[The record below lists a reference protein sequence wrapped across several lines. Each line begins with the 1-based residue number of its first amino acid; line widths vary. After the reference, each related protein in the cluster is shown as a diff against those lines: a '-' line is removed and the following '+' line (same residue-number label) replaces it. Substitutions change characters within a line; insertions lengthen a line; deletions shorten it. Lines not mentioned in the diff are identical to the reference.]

1 MDKDLE
7 SRGYWAA
14 FGRGAMSRQMVP
26 TPKEAADMVL
36 RLMSD
41 RDLARKLVAQTRE
54 DALVALSAIT
64 APLLEAANKVDDER
78 ESMRRRFLTLT
89 V

>member
-1 MDKDLE
+1 
-7 SRGYWAA
+7 
-14 FGRGAMSRQMVP
+14 MVP

-41 RDLARKLVAQTRE
+41 RDVARKLVAQTRE